1 MALTTAQ
8 DILTKFE
15 LYLDDTSELSSSEEL
30 DLLNKVVLDVCSDR
44 PWEFLK
50 KQASGTVLTDTVGS
64 YITIPTDFLMFT
76 TKDDQNKPIIYIGSN
91 YEEYKVVNYSDRR
104 EYRDQSG
111 YAYMDS
117 SNGKIYFTVAPSS
130 TSYEFDYCKIPALIT
145 LSPATVPPFPSAFWY
160 LLVHLMAVDGYIVQ
174 LFQKDRAYT
183 KEHQQEADRWL
194 TKLAY
199 YNANLQNGQ

>member
-1 MALTTAQ
+1 MAFTTAQ
-8 DILTKFE
+8 DIITKFE

-30 DLLNKVVLDVCSDR
+30 DLLNKVYLDVCSDR

-64 YITIPTDFLMFT
+64 YITIPTDFSMFT
-76 TKDDQNKPIIYIGSN
+76 TKDEQNKPIIYIGSS
-91 YEEYKVVNYSDRR
+91 YDEYKVVNFSDRR
-104 EYRDQSG
+104 EYREQSG
-111 YAYMDS
+111 YAYMDMA
-117 SNGKIYFTVAPSS
+117 NGKIYFTFAPSS
-130 TSYEFDYCKIPALIT
+130 TTYEFDYCKIPALIT
-145 LSPATVPPFPSAFWY
+145 LSPATTPIFPSAFWY